1 VPPPHLVS
9 KVHMKHFPEALRSTN
24 LFDSGCGYLVVGRF
38 KADGG
43 VEAGFF
49 LLDVFCLGVKDAGF
63 HHFHSIADYQ
73 ESLIDRLFPDGNSV
87 RMTPEAARKL
97 TEDAISYASGLGFSP
112 AADYK
117 KASRV
122 FGGITT
128 AHCRERFVFGQNDKP
143 LYIQGPSDSPARVER
158 ILRALEARCGED
170 GYHYIV
176 AADNFEPLDGE
187 EHNGESAVTDPVR
200 RIGLERMAAGLRA
213 SQPGMKVRIN
223 PPGHRKVSD
232 MIWLVAEPLLESAPD
247 YESKEMILK
256 LTTMAWNF
264 TLLDPIEQEEVLAEI
279 PDLFQCPGSMDIFY
293 YLADRKA
300 LLFPEE
306 ERVILKIETGPAL
319 YSDIA
324 LRVAFA
330 I

>member
-1 VPPPHLVS
+1 
-9 KVHMKHFPEALRSTN
+9 MKHFTEALRSAN
-24 LFDSGCGYLVVGRF
+24 LFDSGCGYLVVSRS
-38 KADGG
+38 KADGR

-63 HHFHSIADYQ
+63 HQFSSVADYQ
-73 ESLIDRLFPDGNSV
+73 EGLIDRLFPDGNSV

-97 TEDAISYASGLGFSP
+97 TEDAISYARALGFSP
-112 AADYK
+112 GADYK

-128 AHCRERFVFGQNDKP
+128 ANCNEQFVFGQNDKP

-158 ILRALEARCGED
+158 ILRALEARCGEG

-176 AADNFEPLDGE
+176 AGDNFEPFDGE
-187 EHNGESAVTDPVR
+187 EQNGESAVTDPVR
-200 RIGLERMAAGLRA
+200 RTGLERMAARLRA
-213 SQPGMKVRIN
+213 SQPGMRVRIN
-223 PPGHRKVSD
+223 PPGRRKVSD
-232 MIWLVAEPLLESAPD
+232 MILQVAEPLLESAPD

-264 TLLDPIEQEEVLAEI
+264 TLLDPIEQEEMLAEI
-279 PDLFQCPGSMDIFY
+279 ADPFQCPEGMDMFY

-306 ERVILKIETGPAL
+306 ERVICKVETGPAL

-330 I
+330 M

>member
-1 VPPPHLVS
+1 
-9 KVHMKHFPEALRSTN
+9 MKHSPEALRSAN
-24 LFDSGCGYLVVGRF
+24 LFEAGCGYLVVSRF
-38 KADGG
+38 RADGR

-49 LLDVFCLGVKDAGF
+49 LLDVFCLGVKDAGY
-63 HHFHSIADYQ
+63 HQFHSIADYQ

-87 RMTPEAARKL
+87 RMTPGAARKL
-97 TEDAISYASGLGFSP
+97 TEDAISYARGLGFSP
-112 AADYK
+112 GADYK

-128 AHCRERFVFGQNDKP
+128 ADCDEQFRFGENDKP
-143 LYIQGPSDSPARVER
+143 LYIQGPSDSRASVGR
-158 ILRALEARCGED
+158 ILRALEARCGEG

-176 AADNFEPLDGE
+176 VADDFEPLDGE
-187 EHNGESAVTDPVR
+187 EENGERAVTDPVGR
-200 RIGLERMAAGLRA
+200 TGLERMAAGLRA

-223 PPGHRKVSD
+223 PPGRPKVSD
-232 MIWLVAEPLLESAPD
+232 AIWLIAEPLLESAPD

-256 LTTMAWNF
+256 LTTLAWNF
-264 TLLDPIEQEEVLAEI
+264 TLLDPIEQRKMLVKIA
-279 PDLFQCPGSMDIFY
+279 DLLQWPEGMEMFY

-306 ERVILKIETGPAL
+306 ERVICKVEMESAL
-319 YSDIA
+319 YGDVA
-324 LRVAFA
+324 VRVASA